1 MGRKSSIAAPS
12 MRLLRAIPEIKLSP
26 GRLRSRA
33 EVVTVA
39 PSIPEASAS
48 KGGPPV
54 SNEPD
59 DITRRDFVSRT
70 ATAVAGVAL
79 GGSAIARAQSGTVG
93 SRVPGANDRL
103 ALATVGVRGQRTAL
117 QRGLSHLNNVQIHTI
132 ADLHA

>member
-26 GRLRSRA
+26 GRLRSPA

-70 ATAVAGVAL
+70 ATAVAGGAL
-79 GGSAIARAQSGTVG
+79 GGSAIARAKSGTVG
-93 SRVPGANDRL
+93 SQALGTNDAGVL
-103 ALATVGVRGQRTAL
+103 ASV
-117 QRGLSHLNNVQIHTI
+117 
-132 ADLHA
+132 

>member
-1 MGRKSSIAAPS
+1 MGRKSSIAATS
-12 MRLLRAIPEIKLSP
+12 MPLLRALPETELSP
-26 GRLRSRA
+26 GRLRSPA

-70 ATAVAGVAL
+70 ATAVAGAGL
-79 GGSAIARAQSGTVG
+79 GGTAHPPPHSRA
-93 SRVPGANDRL
+93 PGR
-103 ALATVGVRGQRTAL
+103 
-117 QRGLSHLNNVQIHTI
+117 RGLNAHNPDDYAPSC
-132 ADLHA
+132 